1 MRQVYLKFSIGR
13 TLSGEL
19 SWNHYVVLSR
29 IRNEKSIDYYIYLA
43 KTQNLSVRKL
53 RERIKSNEY
62 ERIGHKKELEKPKIN
77 TLIKNPI
84 IIKPN
89 KTFNNITEK
98 LLHQLIMEDM
108 DNFLKELGIGFMYYG
123 HEVRIKIGTNYHYID
138 FLLFNYKF
146 NCFVVV
152 EVKITKMKAEY
163 IGQVLKYINYIDKNI
178 KEVFNDK
185 TIGIIIVKRND
196 KFILEYCS
204 DERVFTTAYKIKEII
219 L

>member
-1 MRQVYLKFSIGR
+1 
-13 TLSGEL
+13 
-19 SWNHYVVLSR
+19 
-29 IRNEKSIDYYIYLA
+29 
-43 KTQNLSVRKL
+43 
-53 RERIKSNEY
+53 
-62 ERIGHKKELEKPKIN
+62 
-77 TLIKNPI
+77 
-84 IIKPN
+84 
-89 KTFNNITEK
+89 
-98 LLHQLIMEDM
+98 M